1 MLELDVHLSRD
12 GIYKIFN
19 LVTFNSCFSGE
30 VVVAHDQELHRLTG
44 LDQKIRNLDFA
55 QLPLLQDSVT
65 IDFCPG
71 LVYNDDSVREQE
83 RNFSTLGKVLQ
94 EFPSTQVN
102 IDLKDKDK
110 TLVELV
116 NKIIVENNAEGSMVR
131 LFSLKIYLLY

>member
-1 MLELDVHLSRD
+1 
-12 GIYKIFN
+12 
-19 LVTFNSCFSGE
+19 
-30 VVVAHDQELHRLTG
+30 VVVAHDQQLHRLTG

-55 QLPLLQDSVT
+55 QLPLLKDSVT

-116 NKIIVENNAEGSMVR
+116 NKIIVENNAEGSMIR
-131 LFSLKIYLLY
+131 LFSLEMYLLF